1 MVNRTLLFGAGGLL
15 GAAAVAAVVV
25 TYHPGRERMPS
36 PKAAAGSS
44 TAATAPAS
52 TAASTGPDGAAPQRA
67 APASAAAAAAPA
79 PASEAPVPPSFDV
92 VRVDPQGSA
101 VIAGRA
107 APNAEVSVLDG
118 DRLVGRV
125 TADARGEWVI
135 LPAEALPPGNR
146 TLRLSEKLPGKG
158 EAVASAGDVL
168 LAVPQPRRDVAGQ
181 SAPGPSGALALLVP
195 HAGDAVARPLQVPQG
210 QAAASGKS
218 GAVSLDIIEYDSE
231 GRLALAGRA
240 DPDRAL
246 DIYLGDKLIA
256 EARAGSDGAWS
267 AKPKDPIPSGP
278 QQLRIDELGGAGK
291 VVARLA
297 IPFRRA
303 ETANLARGEFFTVMP
318 GNNLWRIARRSYGS
332 GLRYAIIYAANRDLI
347 ADPNRIYPGQVFK
360 LPPG

>member
-168 LAVPQPRRDVAGQ
+168 LAVP
-181 SAPGPSGALALLVP
+181 

-278 QQLRIDELGGAGK
+278 QQLRIDALGGAGK

>member
-44 TAATAPAS
+44 TAS
-52 TAASTGPDGAAPQRA
+52 AAP
-67 APASAAAAAAPA
+67 AAAPA

-158 EAVASAGDVL
+158 EAVA
-168 LAVPQPRRDVAGQ
+168 
-181 SAPGPSGALALLVP
+181 
-195 HAGDAVARPLQVPQG
+195 
-210 QAAASGKS
+210 
-218 GAVSLDIIEYDSE
+218 
-231 GRLALAGRA
+231 
-240 DPDRAL
+240 
-246 DIYLGDKLIA
+246 
-256 EARAGSDGAWS
+256 
-267 AKPKDPIPSGP
+267 
-278 QQLRIDELGGAGK
+278 
-291 VVARLA
+291 
-297 IPFRRA
+297 
-303 ETANLARGEFFTVMP
+303 
-318 GNNLWRIARRSYGS
+318 
-332 GLRYAIIYAANRDLI
+332 
-347 ADPNRIYPGQVFK
+347 
-360 LPPG
+360 